1 MIAQSLTIP
10 SSSAMSVFNA
20 WFQGNRLDVRKLI
33 TNRYVVL
40 VCVLYLLGWVSTAV
54 GAFANHSFFTQW
66 LELAFILYIYTLL
79 YQVLRPGRW
88 RALLAGVPV
97 ILFYLVHDIFFMAY
111 SKVFRWIN
119 VIELPELFRV
129 LPVSYD
135 IVLGLIFIGPLLAVV
150 LSINHRQNR
159 HTVLLSLPALVVLG
173 TLFIYPSSFAA
184 AFRASASEII
194 KYSDAKSVE
203 RNGRLAMT
211 LLREAERLEIS
222 RAIAPYRQ
230 RAAYDNQAQQRAEY
244 LNKNGNHHNVHLIV
258 LESFLDPTLFHAAR
272 FSQAPT
278 HPDFSQFFGDTP
290 GLSIAPMFGG
300 ATSQSEFEVL
310 CGLPGFEKLSS
321 VEFNVFTGAAA
332 HCLPGILQHSGYRTI
347 GANAYKPNFFNA
359 LTAYKGI
366 GFGEINFPSEYYH
379 GATYITAGDTGVEEF
394 QFDADLFAQN
404 LAMLRRVKQETPD
417 KPVFNYLM
425 TIYGH
430 TPHILDPKVRPEFI
444 KLLNEYQDDHLVR
457 STNQFYYRTKAI
469 VDYVKQL
476 VAMDP
481 HSLIIL
487 VADHVPPLRN
497 GPNTYKALQYLDN
510 REGSYFHNRIIIVQ
524 DGVPTHYPLLRN
536 HDMPDVIQNYLTAGK
551 HCQQKTCGYLL
562 GEQRPSR
569 DVLLED
575 YLRLL
580 AHASE

>member
-1 MIAQSLTIP
+1 MP
-10 SSSAMSVFNA
+10 NFNA
-20 WFQGNRLDVRKLI
+20 WFRTASLGLQQLV
-33 TNRYVVL
+33 TNRYVIL
-40 VCVLYLLGWVSTAV
+40 LCVLYLFGWLSTAM
-54 GAFANHSFFTQW
+54 GGFANHHLLTQW
-66 LELAFILYIYTLL
+66 LELALILYIYSLL
-79 YQVLRPGRW
+79 YHVLRPSRW
-88 RALLAGVPV
+88 RALLASVPV
-97 ILFYLVHDIFFMAY
+97 ILFYLVHDLFFLAY

-135 IVLGLIFIGPLLAVV
+135 IVVGIIFFVPLLAVV
-150 LSINHRQNR
+150 VSLNHRQNR
-159 HTVLLSLPALVVLG
+159 HTALLSLPALGVMLL
-173 TLFIYPSSFAA
+173 LFFYPTTFAA
-184 AFRASASEII
+184 AFHSVANGIVI
-194 KYSDAKSVE
+194 YSDAKSVE

-230 RAAYDNQAQQRAEY
+230 RAAYDQQAQQRAEY
-244 LNKNGNHHNVHLIV
+244 LNKHGNKHNVHLIV
-258 LESFLDPTLFHAAR
+258 LESFLDPTLFRAAK
-272 FSQAPT
+272 FSQPPT
-278 HPDFSQFFGDTP
+278 HPDFSQYFADTP

-310 CGLPGFEKLSS
+310 CGMPGFEKLSS
-321 VEFNVFTGAAA
+321 VEFNVFTGAQA
-332 HCLPGILQHSGYRTI
+332 HCLPSILQQSGYRTI

-366 GFGEINFPSEYYH
+366 GFSEVNFPREFYN
-379 GATYITAGDTGVEEF
+379 GDTYITAGDTDVEEF
-394 QFDADLFAQN
+394 QFDAELFTQN

-430 TPHILDPKVRPEFI
+430 TPHLLDPKQRPEFI
-444 KLLNEYQDDHLVR
+444 KMLHSYQDDHLAR

-469 VDYVKQL
+469 TDFVKQL
-476 VAMDP
+476 VAMDK

-487 VADHVPPLRN
+487 TADHVPPLHN
-497 GPNTYKALQYLDN
+497 GPNTFKALQYLDN
-510 REGSYFHNRIIIVQ
+510 REGSYFHNRIVIVQ
-524 DGVPTHYPLLRN
+524 DGVPAHYPLLRH
-536 HDMPDVIQNYLTAGK
+536 HDMPDVIQNYLTDGL
-551 HCQQKTCGYLL
+551 HCKQKSCGYLL

-569 DVLLED
+569 DVLLEE

>member
-1 MIAQSLTIP
+1 MRNFNTIYV
-10 SSSAMSVFNA
+10 ALR
-20 WFQGNRLDVRKLI
+20 QGFVKLI

-40 VCVLYLLGWVSTAV
+40 FAVLYLLGWISSMA
-54 GAFANHSFFTQW
+54 GAFANHSFPTQW
-66 LELAFILYIYTLL
+66 IELGLVLYIYSLL
-79 YQVLRPGRW
+79 YHILRPGRW
-88 RALLAGVPV
+88 RAWLAGVPV
-97 ILFYLVHDIFFMAY
+97 VLFYLVHDIFFMAY

-135 IVLGLIFIGPLLAVV
+135 IVIGLIFFGPILAVL

-159 HTVLLSLPALVVLG
+159 TTALLCLPAISVLTVLYFFPN
-173 TLFIYPSSFAA
+173 TFDT

-211 LLREAERLEIS
+211 LLREAERLEVS

-230 RAAYDNQAQQRAEY
+230 RADYDHQAQLHADY
-244 LNKNGNHHNVHLIV
+244 LQNHGNHHDVHLIV
-258 LESFLDPTLFHAAR
+258 LESFLDPTLFRAAK
-272 FSQAPT
+272 FSQPPT
-278 HPDFSQFFGDTP
+278 HPDFDKFFGDAP
-290 GLSIAPMFGG
+290 GLTIAPMFGG

-310 CGLPGFEKLSS
+310 CGMPGFEKLSS
-321 VEFNVFTGAAA
+321 VEFNVFSGAAA
-332 HCLPGILQHSGYRTI
+332 QCLPGVLQQGGYRTI

-366 GFGEINFPSEYYH
+366 GFGEINFPSEFYN
-379 GATYITAGDTGVEEF
+379 GKTYITAGDTGVEEF
-394 QFDADLFAQN
+394 QFDADLFNQN
-404 LAMLRRVKQETPD
+404 LAMLRRVRQETPD

-430 TPHILDPKVRPEFI
+430 TPHILDPRVRPEVI
-444 KLLNEYQDDHLVR
+444 KLLHDYKDDHLER

-487 VADHVPPLRN
+487 LADHVPPLHN
-497 GPNTYKALQYLDN
+497 GPNTYNALRYMDN
-510 REGSYFHNRIIIVQ
+510 IEGSYYHNRIIIVQ
-524 DGVPTHYPLLRN
+524 DGVPTHYPLLHN
-536 HDMPDVIQNYLTAGK
+536 YDMPDVIQNYLTDGQ
-551 HCQQKTCGYLL
+551 HCKQKTCGYLL
-562 GEQRPSR
+562 GEKRPAR
-569 DVLLED
+569 DILLED

>member
-1 MIAQSLTIP
+1 MP
-10 SSSAMSVFNA
+10 DFNPWYRYA
-20 WFQGNRLDVRKLI
+20 SRGLRKLV

-40 VCVLYLLGWVSTAV
+40 VCVVYLIGWVSTAV
-54 GAFANHSFFTQW
+54 GAFANHSFPTQW
-66 LELAFILYIYTLL
+66 LELALILYIYTLL
-79 YQVLRPGRW
+79 YHVLRPGRW
-88 RALLAGVPV
+88 RALLAAVPV
-97 ILFYLVHDIFFMAY
+97 ILFYLVHDLFFMAY

-135 IVLGLIFIGPLLAVV
+135 IVIGIIFFVPLLALL
-150 LSINHRQNR
+150 LSINPRQNR
-159 HTVLLSLPALVVLG
+159 HTVWLSLPALGVLAL
-173 TLFIYPSSFAA
+173 LFIYPSTFAV
-184 AFRASASEII
+184 AFRASSSGIVI
-194 KYSDAKSVE
+194 YSDAKSVE

-222 RAIAPYRQ
+222 RAIEPYRQ

-244 LNKNGNHHNVHLIV
+244 LTKNGNHHSVHLIV
-258 LESFLDPTLFHAAR
+258 LESFLDPTLFHAAK
-272 FSQAPT
+272 FSQPPT
-278 HPDFSQFFGDTP
+278 HPDFRRFFGDTP

-332 HCLPGILQHSGYRTI
+332 HCLPDILQHSGYRTI

-366 GFGEINFPSEYYH
+366 GFGEIHFPREFYS
-379 GATYITAGDTGVEEF
+379 GDTYITAGNTDVEEF

-404 LAMLRRVKQETPD
+404 LAMLRHVKQETPD

-430 TPHILDPKVRPEFI
+430 TPHLLDPKLRPEVI
-444 KLLNEYQDDHLVR
+444 TLRHDYQDDHLAR

-469 VDYVKQL
+469 TDYVKQL

-487 VADHVPPLRN
+487 VADHVPPLHN
-497 GPNTYKALQYLDN
+497 GPNTYKALHYLEN
-510 REGSYFHNRIIIVQ
+510 RDDSYYHNRIIIVQ
-524 DGVPTHYPLLRN
+524 DGVPTHYPLLRH
-536 HDMPDVIQNYLTAGK
+536 HDMPDVIQNYLTEGK
-551 HCQQKTCGYLL
+551 HCRQKTCGYLL

-569 DVLLED
+569 DVLLQE